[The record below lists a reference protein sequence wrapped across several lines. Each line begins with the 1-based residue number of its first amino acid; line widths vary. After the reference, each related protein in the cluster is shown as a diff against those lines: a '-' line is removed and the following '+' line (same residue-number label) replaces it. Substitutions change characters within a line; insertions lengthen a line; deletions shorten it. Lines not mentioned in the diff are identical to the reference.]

1 MKSSDLCEMHA
12 EHRLSTPIGF
22 ESKSNITPLPCGRL
36 CSAFIAKMV
45 ESAYAVASLDV
56 GRLLPLN
63 ALLTFWTRCRRGDGV
78 LRCKEFST

>member
-1 MKSSDLCEMHA
+1 MKSSVRCEMHA

-56 GRLLPLN
+56 GRLFPLV
-63 ALLTFWTRCRRGDGV
+63 ALLTFWIRCRLSDGS
-78 LRCKEFST
+78 LPCKELST